1 MSLLFKKD
9 GCFKCILVR
18 KGLRLLLMKGGD
30 LVFSIISLLC
40 GNVFEFMVMLLLGEI
55 IYRKVFICILLG
67 RWSRYG

>member
-1 MSLLFKKD
+1 
-9 GCFKCILVR
+9 
-18 KGLRLLLMKGGD
+18 MKGGD

-67 RWSRYG
+67 RWSRYGQCSIENNLQEEDILFFYMW